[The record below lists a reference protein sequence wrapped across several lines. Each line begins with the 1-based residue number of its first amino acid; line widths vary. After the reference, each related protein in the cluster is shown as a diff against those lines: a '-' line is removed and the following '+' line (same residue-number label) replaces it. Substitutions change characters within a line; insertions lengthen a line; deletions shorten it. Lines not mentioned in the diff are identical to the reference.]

1 VILFVDQVVDIAAED
16 LQKQSIKQYRFL
28 GYWEAAGSAAE

>member
-1 VILFVDQVVDIAAED
+1 VILFVDQVGDIAVED

-28 GYWEAAGSAAE
+28 GYLEVAATAAE